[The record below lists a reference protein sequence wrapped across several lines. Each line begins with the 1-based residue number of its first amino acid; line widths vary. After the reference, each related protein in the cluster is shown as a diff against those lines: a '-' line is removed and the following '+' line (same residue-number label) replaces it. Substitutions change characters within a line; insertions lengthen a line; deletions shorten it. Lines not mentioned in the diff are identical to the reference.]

1 MTDTTT
7 PAKDQPRPWEP
18 GFFAALRS
26 GSSVAA
32 AARLAGIHPTTVYLR
47 ASSNPAFL
55 QRYEATRL
63 AVGRVVGRRRGARTV
78 EAGWQDRFLEALAE
92 TSNVTAAA
100 WRAKV
105 VPGRAYACR
114 RENPAFAARWL
125 AALIEGYQHL
135 EMEVLGYLRDPE
147 PTRKMDVASALRL
160 LAAHRETVARE
171 RAFREEEEDEQ
182 AVFDRID
189 AFIDDM
195 RHRRAANAL
204 ILAPDETALAAPETA
219 PEPSLE
225 GPVHEPV

>member
-26 GSSVAA
+26 GLSVAA
-32 AARLAGIHPTTVYLR
+32 AARLTGIHPTTVYSR
-47 ASSNPAFL
+47 ASSNPAFA
-55 QRYEATRL
+55 QRYADTRI
-63 AVGRVVGRRRGARTV
+63 AIGRVVRRRRGARTV
-78 EAGWQDRFLEALAE
+78 EAGWQERFLEALAE

-100 WRAKV
+100 WRARV
-105 VPGRAYACR
+105 VPGRAYALR
-114 RENPAFAARWL
+114 REDPAFAQRWP

-147 PTRKMDVASALRL
+147 PARKMDVASALRL

-195 RHRRAANAL
+195 RNRRAANAL
-204 ILAPDETALAAPETA
+204 ILAQDHVSDVS
-219 PEPSLE
+219 PEPVIESQH
-225 GPVHEPV
+225 HEPV